1 MRAALTQTTTK
12 EEGTEQAS
20 RTEEER
26 EKRLNGDGAGW
37 RFRKG
42 KEKEAS
48 EARRPAASDMGT
60 KAIQR
65 RTWVYSHQ
73 SGQHRE
79 LLGQQTTTRRTTLQ
93 TVRFRNIFW

>member
-20 RTEEER
+20 RTEKER

-42 KEKEAS
+42 KEKETS
-48 EARRPAASDMGT
+48 EARRPAASDTGT
-60 KAIQR
+60 KAIQEKDM
-65 RTWVYSHQ
+65 
-73 SGQHRE
+73 G
-79 LLGQQTTTRRTTLQ
+79 
-93 TVRFRNIFW
+93 I

>member
-12 EEGTEQAS
+12 EEGHEQK
-20 RTEEER
+20 RKER
-26 EKRLNGDGAGW
+26 KRLNRDGAGW

-42 KEKEAS
+42 TEKETS

-60 KAIQR
+60 EAIQR
-65 RTWVYSHQ
+65 RTWVYSHR
-73 SGQHRE
+73 SGQHQE

-93 TVRFRNIFW
+93 KVRFRNTLW